1 MRLRWATLTS
11 SASLVSR
18 SAGRPMDH
26 KPIFVVSDSTGETAE
41 RVVRAA
47 LLQFPDHRVRV
58 RLFTRVRD
66 EGGVREV
73 MDKAAEQGAMVVFTL
88 VRPELRD
95 FMFEQGRERRV
106 ETVDVIGSLI
116 HKVGNFLDTQPL
128 NIPTAQ
134 MSLSEEYF
142 RRVEAIEFAVKSD
155 DGKEPRNLRKADLVL
170 TGVSRTSKT
179 PLSTY
184 LAGRGLKVANVP
196 LVLGVEPP
204 KELYE
209 VPSHK
214 VVGLMIEIDL
224 LLEIRKQRL
233 QQLGMPVDANYGM
246 REHVKAELD
255 FAHGIF
261 KRHPDWLTVNVSNR
275 AIEETATIILEAYK
289 ERENGESWLPPRV
302 L

>member
-1 MRLRWATLTS
+1 MDPTEDR
-11 SASLVSR
+11 ASDR
-18 SAGRPMDH
+18 

-47 LLQFPDHRVRV
+47 LLQFPEQRVRV
-58 RLFTRVRD
+58 RLFTRIRD
-66 EGGVREV
+66 EAAVV
-73 MDKAAEQGAMVVFTL
+73 QVLDKAAELHAMVVFTL

-95 FMFEQGRERRV
+95 NFFQQARDRGV
-106 ETVDVIGSLI
+106 ECVDVIGSLI
-116 HKVGNFLDTQPL
+116 HKVGTFLEATPL

-184 LAGRGLKVANVP
+184 LAGRGLKTANVP
-196 LVLGVEPP
+196 LVMGVDPP
-204 KELYE
+204 QELYE
-209 VPSHK
+209 VPPHK
-214 VVGLMIEIDL
+214 VVALTIEIDL
-224 LLEIRKQRL
+224 LLDIRKERL
-233 QQLGMPVDANYGM
+233 AQLGMPVDVNYGL
-246 REHVKAELD
+246 REHVRTELE
-255 FAHGIF
+255 FAHAIF
-261 KRHPDWLTVNVSNR
+261 KAHPGWMVVNVTNR
-275 AIEETATIILEAYK
+275 AIEETATIILEAFK
-289 ERENGESWLPPRV
+289 EREENRGTLFPPSV

>member
-1 MRLRWATLTS
+1 MEY
-11 SASLVSR
+11 
-18 SAGRPMDH
+18 
-26 KPIFVVSDSTGETAE
+26 KPLFVVSDSTGETAE

-47 LLQFPDHRVRV
+47 LLQFPDQRVRV

-66 EGGVREV
+66 EAAVDGVME
-73 MDKAAEQGAMVVFTL
+73 KAAEAGAMVVFTL
-88 VRPELRD
+88 VRPGLRD
-95 FMFEQGRERRV
+95 YMFQIGRERRI

-116 HKVGNFLDTQPL
+116 HKVGNFLEAVPL

-184 LAGRGLKVANVP
+184 LAGRGLKVANIP
-196 LVLGVEPP
+196 LVLGVDPP

-209 VPSHK
+209 VEPKK
-214 VVGLMIEIDL
+214 VVALTIDVELLM
-224 LLEIRKQRL
+224 EIRKQRL
-233 QQLGMPVDANYGM
+233 QQLGMPDDANYGM

-261 KRHPDWLTVNVSNR
+261 KAHPEWLIVNVSNR
-275 AIEETATIILEAYK
+275 AIEETATIILETYK
-289 ERENGESWLPPRV
+289 ERMDNLSLLPPR
-302 L
+302 LR

>member
-1 MRLRWATLTS
+1 VTETQR
-11 SASLVSR
+11 
-18 SAGRPMDH
+18 RP
-26 KPIFVVSDSTGETAE
+26 IYVVSDSTGETAE

-47 LLQFPDHRVRV
+47 LLQFPDQRVRV

-66 EGGVREV
+66 QSSVRDV
-73 MDKAAEQGAMVVFTL
+73 LAKAKEAEAMIVFTL

-95 FMFEQGRERRV
+95 YFFEQARQRQV
-106 ETVDVIGSLI
+106 EVVDVIGSLI
-116 HKVGNFLDTQPL
+116 HKVAGFLEATPL

-196 LVLGVEPP
+196 LVYGVDPP

-209 VPSHK
+209 VPEHR
-214 VVGLMIEIDL
+214 VVALTIDVDL
-224 LLEIRKQRL
+224 LLEIRKERL
-233 QQLGMPVDANYGM
+233 KQLGMPVDANYGM

-255 FAHGIF
+255 FAHGLF
-261 KRHPDWLTVNVSNR
+261 REHPSWMVVNVSNR

-289 ERENGESWLPPRV
+289 EREENRGTWIPERV

>member
-1 MRLRWATLTS
+1 
-11 SASLVSR
+11 
-18 SAGRPMDH
+18 MDH
-26 KPIFVVSDSTGETAE
+26 RPIFVVSDSTGETAE

-66 EGGVREV
+66 ARAVEEV
-73 MDKAAEQGAMVVFTL
+73 VDKAADLGAMIVFTL

-95 FMFEQGRERRV
+95 HLFAKAREARI
-106 ETVDVIGSLI
+106 ESVDVIGSLI
-116 HKVGNFLDTQPL
+116 HKVGAFLEAKPL

-184 LAGRGLKVANVP
+184 LAGRGLKVANIP
-196 LVLGVEPP
+196 LVLGVDPP

-209 VPSHK
+209 VRPQK
-214 VVGLMIEIDL
+214 VVALTIDIEL

-233 QQLGMPVDANYGM
+233 VQLGMPADANYGM
-246 REHVKAELD
+246 REHVRAELE
-255 FAHGIF
+255 FGHNIF
-261 KRHPDWLTVNVSNR
+261 KKNPGWMLVNVSNR

-289 ERENGESWLPPRV
+289 EREEEQSAELPPRV